1 MKREIRQRD
10 RRALLLLGVLL
21 GLYFVLSEVAFPA
34 YGRLAAA
41 GDTARDREDQLRR
54 YRRAAVQKAD
64 YGPLLEEAR
73 RRVEEGEGLLIRGDN
88 PSLASAELQTIIEGI
103 AADTGVELGQR
114 NMSAAVQKD
123 EFFNEIT
130 MTLGFECTP
139 GQLVMFLE
147 QLRRSE
153 KLVAV
158 RSIRIAPL
166 SVADEV
172 SAGMELPKDL
182 RVNLTVG
189 AVLASPPE
197 GEPAED

>member
-10 RRALLLLGVLL
+10 RRALLLLGVSL
-21 GLYFVLSEVAFPA
+21 GLYFVLSEVVFPA
-34 YGRLAAA
+34 YDRLAASA
-41 GDTARDREDQLRR
+41 DTARDREDQLLR

-64 YGPLLEEAR
+64 YEPLLEEAR
-73 RRVEEGEGLLIRGDN
+73 RRVEEGESLLIRGDN

-103 AADTGVELGQR
+103 AEATGVELGQR
-114 NMSAAVQKD
+114 NMSATVQKD

-139 GQLVMFLE
+139 GQLVVFLE

-166 SVADEV
+166 SVVDEV

-189 AVLASPPE
+189 AVLASPPQ
-197 GEPAED
+197 GEPAEN